1 MGGES
6 SRHHIVVDTNLIISG
21 VIAPTGNP
29 YALLQAWRRGEV
41 ALITSSEIIAE
52 VERVLHKPRL
62 RQRYGLTD
70 EQIQGV
76 VDELQSGA
84 IQAVPLSSLP
94 IQSRDPNDDM
104 FLAVALGA
112 AATFLVSGDNDLLS
126 LKGAPEL
133 GELRIVTVPEFLDLL
148 AETGDTPLD

>member
-1 MGGES
+1 M
-6 SRHHIVVDTNLIISG
+6 
-21 VIAPTGNP
+21 
-29 YALLQAWRRGEV
+29 
-41 ALITSSEIIAE
+41 
-52 VERVLHKPRL
+52 
-62 RQRYGLTD
+62 
-70 EQIQGV
+70 

-133 GELRIVTVPEFLDLL
+133 GELRIVTVREFLDLL